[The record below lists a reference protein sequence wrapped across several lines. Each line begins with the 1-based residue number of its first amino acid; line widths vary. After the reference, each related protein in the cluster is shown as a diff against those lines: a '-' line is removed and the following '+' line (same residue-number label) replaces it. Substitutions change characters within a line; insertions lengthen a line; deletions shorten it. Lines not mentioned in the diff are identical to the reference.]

1 MSKKEK
7 PTIKTCKHCGTEIPY
22 SAKICP
28 NCRKK
33 QGMGVFMKIVIAII
47 VLAIL
52 GSCASKMG
60 NNDESGTS
68 AENTSSESTVN
79 ATGSSETADIVET
92 EAETQ
97 APIEYTQC
105 DIKTMKDELDSNAL
119 KAKETYKDQYIEIT
133 GRLSNIDAS
142 GKYIDLVDDDP
153 YAITGIQ
160 CYINGDEQ
168 KAQVANM
175 TKDCTVTLRGKVTAV
190 GDILGY
196 SLSVDSIDGYEA
208 TGEVAVELPTTE
220 DGYISVTADELV
232 EALETNALGASS
244 TYEKQ
249 ELAVTGTLGA
259 IDSDGKYITI
269 RSNDPY
275 SFVSISCYIKNDD
288 QKAKIMELTQGASL
302 TVKGKC
308 TGVGEV
314 LGYSIDIES
323 IE

>member
-1 MSKKEK
+1 MSQKEK
-7 PTIKTCKHCGTEIPY
+7 PTTKTCKHCGTEIPY

-33 QGMGVFMKIVIAII
+33 QGMGLLMKIVIVIV

-52 GSCASKMG
+52 GSFASKNG
-60 NNDESGTS
+60 GDDKS
-68 AENTSSESTVN
+68 ATTENTSSDSTVK
-79 ATGSSETADIVET
+79 ATDSSEAANTDET

-133 GRLSNIDAS
+133 GRLSNIDAG

-153 YAITGIQ
+153 YAIIGVQ

-175 TKDCTVTLRGKVTAV
+175 TKDCTVTLRGKITEV

-208 TGEVAVELPTTE
+208 SGEAAAELPMTE
-220 DGYISVTADELV
+220 DGYISVSADELV
-232 EALETNALGASS
+232 DALETNALGASN

-249 ELAVTGTLGA
+249 KLSVSGTLGA

-275 SFVSISCYIKNDD
+275 SFTNIQCYIKNDD
-288 QKAKIMELTQGASL
+288 QKSKLMELTQGAAI

-308 TGVGEV
+308 TGVGEI